1 MAVVKQVRVL
11 RNILLWSALCAI
23 VLWLGHG
30 RLWEHRLALLLGV
43 VAGAVYAVAH
53 WRRLSGRIARRDRRY
68 ERNKI
73 FVHYLNAVEV
83 LLSATAYSHVLAIP
97 IGLGLAVVVLLSFL
111 SGGWWAVLIGS
122 FGLASGLVLMSY
134 VLRYERRHG
143 PLSYQYD
150 SRYWSGAEGMLYRIA
165 TVVKPLTPDGKVDFQ
180 GELWEAVSIS
190 GEPIDVGQSV
200 EVIAVE
206 RLTLFV
212 DRVSHAP

>member
-1 MAVVKQVRVL
+1 
-11 RNILLWSALCAI
+11 
-23 VLWLGHG
+23 
-30 RLWEHRLALLLGV
+30 
-43 VAGAVYAVAH
+43 
-53 WRRLSGRIARRDRRY
+53 
-68 ERNKI
+68 
-73 FVHYLNAVEV
+73 
-83 LLSATAYSHVLAIP
+83 
-97 IGLGLAVVVLLSFL
+97 VVVLLSFL

-143 PLSYQYD
+143 PLYYQYD